1 MLKSFITFLIHSTNE
16 HGVHSPFVFNLI
28 TQCFYDKKKHA
39 AYQTIADYRNNLLA
53 DNTTIM
59 VADFGAGSRVFKNN
73 ERQVKLLAKHV
84 GISPKRG
91 KLLYRIGNYFQV
103 ENTLE
108 IGTSLGIGTISLA
121 LSCKHVTT
129 LEGCPETAKTA
140 LKYLNKNHIDNVSLT
155 VGNFDTEIPKLIEK
169 YDLIYMDGNHQQKAT
184 LSYFEQVLKL
194 AHNDTIIILDDIHWS
209 KEMETAWKIIYNDKR
224 VSVSI
229 DTFQWGIVSLRK
241 EQEKEHFVIRI

>member
-1 MLKSFITFLIHSTNE
+1 MLKSFIPFLIHSTNE
-16 HGVHSPFVFNLI
+16 HGVHSPFVFKLI
-28 TQCFYDKKKHA
+28 TECFYDKKIYT
-39 AYQTIADYRNNLLA
+39 AYQTMADYRNNLLT
-53 DNTTIM
+53 DNTTIT
-59 VADFGAGSRVFKNN
+59 VQDFGAGSRVFKNN

-84 GISPKRG
+84 GISPKRA
-91 KLLYRIGNYFQV
+91 KLLYRMGNYFQV
-103 ENTLE
+103 ENALE

-140 LKYLNKNHIDNVSLT
+140 LKYLNKNHIDNTALI

-209 KEMETAWKIIYNDKR
+209 KEMETAWKIICNDKR

-229 DTFQWGIVSLRK
+229 DTFQWGIISLRK